1 MLEYL
6 SGIGRPA
13 RRLPTAKTK
22 TVVKASIKPIAIK
35 KAQAMKMKL
44 TPVVKS
50 KINKLQVQSKIR
62 KAFVKK
68 AEPVQVTEEEIVEE
82 VEKPVEE
89 EQEEPTAESQ
99 AEERAEERESEDA
112 DLGIYYPNFGKPKG
126 KLKKA
131 VKKAGAKAKAG
142 VKKAG
147 AKIKA
152 GVKKLN
158 KDEIAHKLAKVSLA
172 LPRGAFLTL
181 LALGKALQK
190 TPIKLNLA
198 GEIAKVWGKKGAEIK
213 KFWYKMGGEPSALVK
228 AINKAGKTNL
238 SGNLGVVATTTIAT
252 TVATATP
259 LIVKITKILGKA
271 KDFAAKNPKLVAAGN
286 KILKGALDKAKEK
299 SGVTPEQVESLEDIA
314 NTVQRAIPPNAQNL
328 VSTAQN
334 NLSDTDIKTV
344 TAQATNDIKE
354 INEETGLNT
363 TTTSGG
369 KSNKTLMIVGGV
381 ALIGAILLFKKK
393 N

>member
-6 SGIGRPA
+6 SGIGRPS
-13 RRLPTAKTK
+13 RRTAPTSSKR
-22 TVVKASIKPIAIK
+22 VIKPIAIK
-35 KAQAMKMKL
+35 KAQAQKL
-44 TPVVKS
+44 KLSPVVKS

-89 EQEEPTAESQ
+89 EQEQPSVESE
-99 AEERAEERESEDA
+99 ATERAEERESEDA
-112 DLGIYYPNFGKPKG
+112 DLGIYYPSFGKPKG
-126 KLKKA
+126 KLKNA

-142 VKKAG
+142 IKKAG
-147 AKIKA
+147 AKVKA

-198 GEIAKVWGKKGAEIK
+198 GEISKVWAKKGNEIK

-238 SGNLGVVATTTIAT
+238 SGDLGLITTATITTAI
-252 TVATATP
+252 ATATP
-259 LIVKITKILGKA
+259 LIMKVTKILGKA
-271 KDFAAKNPKLVAAGN
+271 KDFAEKNPKLVAAGN
-286 KILKGALDKAKEK
+286 KILKGALDSAKQKA
-299 SGVTPEQVESLEDIA
+299 GVTPEQMESLDDIA
-314 NTVQRAIPPNAQNL
+314 QTVRKAIPTNAQNL
-328 VSTAQN
+328 VSTAEN
-334 NLSDTDIKTV
+334 NMSDKDIKTV
-344 TAQATNDIKE
+344 EVQATNDVKE
-354 INEETGLNT
+354 INEQTGLNT
-363 TTTSGG
+363 TTGG
-369 KSNKTLMIVGGV
+369 GKKSNKTIMIVGAV
-381 ALIGAILLFKKK
+381 ALLGAVFLLKGKK
-393 N
+393 NN